1 MLAQGDFMR
10 KIGLIGLMI
19 FIFLTLLSGCKI
31 NSQINDNSKK
41 INVVAT
47 IFPQYDFARQVA
59 GDKINLK
66 MLIPPGAESHS
77 YEPTPQDMINIQKSD
92 IFIYVGG
99 ENDNWIDNILNSMDI
114 SDKKMISLIDCVDV
128 LDEHSEA
135 TGDESASNDRREID
149 EHVWT
154 SPKNA
159 IKITQKISDA
169 LCELD
174 ANNADFYNKNLN
186 KYVKQLKILDS
197 SFKNVVETGKRKTLI
212 FGDRF
217 AFRYFAEEYGLDC
230 YAAFPGCASQTDT
243 NAAQMA
249 YLIGKVK
256 ECGIPVILKM
266 ELSNENIARTIADA
280 TKTKVL
286 TLHSCHNVPKSEFE
300 SGETYLNYMNKNLD
314 VLKEAL
320 N

>member
-1 MLAQGDFMR
+1 MR